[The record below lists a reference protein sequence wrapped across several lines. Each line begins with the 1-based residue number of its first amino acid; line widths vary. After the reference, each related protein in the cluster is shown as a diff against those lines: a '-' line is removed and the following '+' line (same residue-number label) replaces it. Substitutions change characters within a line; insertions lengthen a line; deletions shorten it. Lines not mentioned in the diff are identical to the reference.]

1 MLCSRLSHRNAVLIM
16 KKFCRDNPSERLGYQ
31 KVLET
36 FWRRKN
42 ISDNSLK
49 LLWHSLP
56 IWSLCEIIL
65 NLLLL
70 VCSKLPVQSELKQNQ
85 LYTFSVLY
93 GFVKKS
99 FLNLYTFIDLLVDY
113 HIFQTLYLTSSKDEL
128 INISFH
134 FRTESLTSKSTNGS
148 RY

>member
-36 FWRRKN
+36 SWRKN
-42 ISDNSLK
+42 ISDDPLK
-49 LLWHSLP
+49 LLCHSFSIL
-56 IWSLCEIIL
+56 SLCEIIL

-134 FRTESLTSKSTNGS
+134 FRTESLTSKSINGS